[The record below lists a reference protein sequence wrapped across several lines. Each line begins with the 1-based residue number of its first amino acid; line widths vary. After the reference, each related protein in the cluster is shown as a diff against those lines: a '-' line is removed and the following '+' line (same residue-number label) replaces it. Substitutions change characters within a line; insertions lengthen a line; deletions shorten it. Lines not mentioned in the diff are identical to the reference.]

1 MLATGGFMG
10 SDPALTADKLAELVA
25 DQAGALRPRPG
36 RRLGGRGFG
45 GGTST
50 TSVSGWI
57 QANCQAVD
65 PSLYG
70 GTTGGRGFGGFGGF
84 GGGNN
89 QLYDCAAP
97 TQ

>member
-1 MLATGGFMG
+1 MG

-25 DQAGALRPRPG
+25 DPAGALRHGPG
-36 RRLGGRGFG
+36 QRLGGAAGFR

-57 QANCQAVD
+57 QANCPAVD

-70 GTTGGRGFGGFGGF
+70 GATGGRGFGGFGGF
-84 GGGNN
+84 GGGNG

-97 TQ
+97 AQ